1 MSVSVSSVTRG
12 KIPMNQ
18 TMTIGSNSSN
28 NKGLRRRL
36 MSGFGA
42 TALTPVVTALV
53 QLGSVPILLNAWG
66 AAKYGDWLLL
76 SAIPSYLALSDLGF
90 GSASGSDMS
99 MRVAAGDREGALQTF
114 QSSWV
119 LVTSVSLAALFF
131 AFISVWWVPWQPLLR
146 LSSVSNFQAATIM
159 IVLGAYIVVCQQ
171 NGVAESGYR
180 SDGNFATGTF
190 WVAILRVTE
199 AVVATA
205 VAALGGSMLAVAL
218 TYLGIRCLGT
228 VGYVILLY
236 HISPWIRYGIHH
248 ARLATIRRMVAP
260 AFGFMALPIGTSLGQ
275 QGIQLAIGVKL
286 GPIAVVSFST
296 LRTLSRLNFQLIS
309 VIKNALWPELSRA
322 FGAADISLAR
332 RLHRRACQA
341 SLGVSIC
348 GGLVL
353 WVLGPLIYRLW
364 IRQSIGFDATC
375 FHVLLLVVIAN
386 SLWDT
391 SSVIPMS
398 VNGHFRIAVTYS
410 VAAAFSLGIAWLLI
424 PTLGI
429 TGAAI
434 ALLAADGWMTTLS
447 LRTSL
452 NYSGDTLKSFVA
464 ALFTVP
470 RFRRTLQPSP
480 KV

>member
-1 MSVSVSSVTRG
+1 
-12 KIPMNQ
+12 
-18 TMTIGSNSSN
+18 
-28 NKGLRRRL
+28 

-42 TALTPVVTALV
+42 TALTPVVTAIV
-53 QLGSVPILLNAWG
+53 QLGSVPVLLHAWG

-76 SAIPSYLALSDLGF
+76 SAIPSYLTLSDLGF
-90 GSASGSDMS
+90 GNASGSDMS
-99 MRVAAGDREGALQTF
+99 MRVAADDREGALQTF

-119 LVTSVSLAALFF
+119 LVTSVSLAALLL
-131 AFISVWWVPWQPLLR
+131 AFISVWWIPWQRLLK

-159 IVLGAYIVVCQQ
+159 IVLGAYVVVSQQ

-205 VAALGGSMLAVAL
+205 VAALGGSVLAVAL
-218 TYLGIRCLGT
+218 TYLAIRCLGT
-228 VGYVILLY
+228 VGYVILLH
-236 HISPWIRYGIHH
+236 HISPWIRYGIRH
-248 ARLATIRRMVAP
+248 ARLTTIRKMVAP
-260 AFGFMALPIGTSLGQ
+260 AFGFMALPVGTALSQ
-275 QGIQLAIGVKL
+275 QGIQLAIGANL

-322 FGAADISLAR
+322 FGAANISLAR

-341 SLGVSIC
+341 SLGLSIF

-364 IRQSIGFDATC
+364 IRQSIGFDVTC
-375 FHVLLLVVIAN
+375 FHILLVVVVAN

-398 VNGHFRIAVTYS
+398 INGHFRIAVTYS
-410 VAAAFSLGIAWLLI
+410 IAAAFSLGVAWLLI
-424 PTLGI
+424 PALGI

-434 ALLAADGWMTTLS
+434 ALLATDGWMTMLA

-452 NYSGDTLKSFVA
+452 HYSEDTLKGFVA
-464 ALFTVP
+464 ALFTIP
-470 RFRRTLQPSP
+470 SLRRTLRPAPEVQECFDKGSN
-480 KV
+480 